1 MISSF
6 GRGSPPFSVLSL
18 SLTYVGILGGGE
30 SAVGALGA
38 AESELEQLDLCHVA
52 GGDAVARRVR
62 RYQTGDPI
70 QVSICDRLGQ
80 NCLCYLAKFTRQR
93 KVVSRSWA
101 TISGPS
107 IRIKGT
113 LQKHV
118 HSSTLLS

>member
-38 AESELEQLDLCHVA
+38 AESELEQLDLRHVA

-62 RYQTGDPI
+62 RYQTGDDKI
-70 QVSICDRLGQ
+70 HL
-80 NCLCYLAKFTRQR
+80 
-93 KVVSRSWA
+93 
-101 TISGPS
+101 
-107 IRIKGT
+107 
-113 LQKHV
+113 
-118 HSSTLLS
+118 